1 MAINLLRWTYFIDA
15 YVGRNILM
23 NIQLKIILFMSS
35 GKKKWNKTERDRKN
49 MEKENNTDESD
60 FIENEIPDLTFLKP
74 FEF

>member
-1 MAINLLRWTYFIDA
+1 MAINLLRWTYFNDV

-35 GKKKWNKTERDRKN
+35 GKKKWNKTEREKKN
-49 MEKENNTDESD
+49 MEKEDNTNESD

>member
-1 MAINLLRWTYFIDA
+1 MAINLLRWTYFNDV

>member
-1 MAINLLRWTYFIDA
+1 MAINLLRWTYFNDV

-35 GKKKWNKTERDRKN
+35 GKKKWNKTEREKKN
-49 MEKENNTDESD
+49 MEKEDNTDESD